1 MQEYRTRLTA
11 DIVTGKL
18 DVREA
23 AAKLPDPPN
32 ADAAK
37 PSLTSRWKKSK
48 PRKSYE

>member
-23 AAKLPDPPN
+23 AAKLPDPEEESALSDLEIPEEETE
-32 ADAAK
+32 
-37 PSLTSRWKKSK
+37 LEEVWG
-48 PRKSYE
+48 